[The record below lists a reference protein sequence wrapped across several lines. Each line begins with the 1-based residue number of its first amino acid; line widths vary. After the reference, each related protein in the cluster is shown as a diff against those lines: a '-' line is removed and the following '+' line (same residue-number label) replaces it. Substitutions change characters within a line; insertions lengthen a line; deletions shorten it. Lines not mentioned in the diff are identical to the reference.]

1 LSVITT
7 AHVESA
13 VMASDVEL
21 PPACPRCL
29 QRETRSLG
37 LAGSQLQWFTCKSC
51 QHVWADGAAP
61 QPAPAPAPT
70 VSGSRKRVLVVDD
83 DTSVLAIVER
93 TLSDY
98 RVSTARDA
106 AEALAIL
113 SAQNRIDLLIT
124 DYLMPVMTGEEL
136 AHRAREL
143 RPSLKILVL
152 TGHALALEHAEPVW
166 WASEPHVVKP
176 FRFATLRD
184 AVTDL
189 IGPA

>member
-1 LSVITT
+1 MPSN
-7 AHVESA
+7 
-13 VMASDVEL
+13 VEL
-21 PPACPRCL
+21 PQACPRC
-29 QRETRSLG
+29 REREIRSLG
-37 LAGSQLQWFTCKSC
+37 LAGSQLQWFTCKAC

-61 QPAPAPAPT
+61 HTAPVPAPT
-70 VSGSRKRVLVVDD
+70 VSGSHKHVLVVDD

-136 AHRAREL
+136 AHRARDL
-143 RPSLKILVL
+143 RPNLKILVL
-152 TGHALALEHAEPVW
+152 TGHAHALERAEPAW
-166 WASEPHVVKP
+166 WASEPRVIKP
-176 FRFATLRD
+176 FRFVTLRD
-184 AVTDL
+184 AVNDL